1 MSRLIHFHAFTPAT
15 NQRPPYLNPYYLPPA
30 VIVSPI
36 RWALDEQICIASI
49 TEPALLED
57 PECKTYVL
65 ISLKSTL
72 LCSLHATLG
81 SGHPGS
87 QRTLSLIQARYWW
100 PSFAWV
106 VSQYVH
112 GCSVCA
118 ISKTPHHLPA
128 RKLVPFHVVHVP
140 TSEST
145 SLQISPT
152 QRGLPA
158 FLLQLIDFSKPASE
172 LPYRGLSTALETA
185 GALFYHLFHTFG
197 IPEDVISDRGPQ
209 FISRVWKTF
218 FKLLD
223 VKVSQSKS
231 LSGYHP
237 QTNCQTE
244 WKIQEIGRYLRF
256 YCQDNQHSGT
266 TSSRGLSMHKIPSS

>member
-49 TEPALLED
+49 TEPALLEG

-172 LPYRGLSTALETA
+172 FPTGVY
-185 GALFYHLFHTFG
+185 
-197 IPEDVISDRGPQ
+197 PQ
-209 FISRVWKTF
+209 
-218 FKLLD
+218 
-223 VKVSQSKS
+223 
-231 LSGYHP
+231 P
-237 QTNCQTE
+237 
-244 WKIQEIGRYLRF
+244 
-256 YCQDNQHSGT
+256 
-266 TSSRGLSMHKIPSS
+266 